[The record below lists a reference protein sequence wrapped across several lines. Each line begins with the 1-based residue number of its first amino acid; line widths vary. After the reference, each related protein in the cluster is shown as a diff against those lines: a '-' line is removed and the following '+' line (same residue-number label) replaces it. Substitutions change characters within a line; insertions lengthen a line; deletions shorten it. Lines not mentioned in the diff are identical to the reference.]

1 MMSDFYSPLSAGDST
16 LSDFHS
22 SFRGKHSTL
31 SDFETVLS
39 QKSLIVVSIE
49 SLVGTS
55 LVWLRT
61 KKVRA
66 LQGSARTWVL

>member
-1 MMSDFYSPLSAGDST
+1 
-16 LSDFHS
+16 
-22 SFRGKHSTL
+22 
-31 SDFETVLS
+31 VLS

-66 LQGSARTWVL
+66 LQGSARTRVLESAGSGGFVRSVF